1 MTIAPSN
8 PPVASAAAALRAQ
21 AGAPP
26 ATRAGGR
33 SITEFLTDGSLVR
46 LCDEVAR
53 LTGLE
58 VQLRDADGRLIVKV
72 DDPDK
77 PWSVCE
83 DAPREDARAMS
94 FPLRVGG
101 ERIGSIVLASGT
113 PELPS
118 DPRGTLERL
127 LAHLAGTSAELCEH
141 ELEVQ
146 HKVRELG
153 ALFRLTSLLAQA
165 SGMQRV
171 LEVAL
176 DAALDVL
183 GLDAGSIMLLKEDA
197 DGVISTG
204 TEEDLALSTSRNLSK
219 DWLDWPIPLSKD
231 RLFDKMALGGEIVV
245 AEDLRADPR
254 VAIHDKVVEEGL
266 VSAMHAGMVFQNRPL
281 GVMRLYAKSPRTFG
295 DFDRRL
301 LRSIAQQAAIAI
313 EQARLLRIGEEERR
327 IQRQLELAAD
337 VQRRMLPSRLPQI
350 PGIDLAARYVPSFE
364 LGGDF
369 YDIIELHGHLG
380 LVVGDV
386 VGKGIA
392 AALLMSSVRA
402 GLRAHAQEIYDLDT
416 VVSKVNQALCRDTL
430 DNEFATLWYGVLDPL
445 TLRLTYCCAGHDPT
459 LVIRVPPHRSPTPAD
474 IDELSVGGMVVG
486 IDRSQRYQRA
496 VYDMQPR
503 DVLVAYT
510 DGLTD
515 ATNFNR
521 EKFGKKRLRSAL
533 LSILSA
539 EPNAS
544 AARILDLLHWEVR
557 RFTGLASRTDDE
569 TLLVMRVG
577 MPAGT
582 S

>member
-8 PPVASAAAALRAQ
+8 PPAESAAAALRAQ

-26 ATRAGGR
+26 TTRAGGR

-46 LCDEVAR
+46 LCEEVAH

-58 VQLRDADGRLIVKV
+58 VQLRDADGRLIVKA

-77 PWSVCE
+77 PWSVSE

-183 GLDAGSIMLLKEDA
+183 GLDAGSIMLLKEDS

-245 AEDLRADPR
+245 AEDLRADSR

-281 GVMRLYAKSPRTFG
+281 GVMRLYTKIPRTFG

-459 LVIRVPPHRSPTPAD
+459 LVIRVPPHRPPSPAD

-539 EPNAS
+539 EPNAP

-557 RFTGLASRTDDE
+557 RFTGLASRADDE

-577 MPAGT
+577 MPAAT